1 MVGHV
6 NLKRGFALR
15 SRKKTLVAIFPTI
28 AIILTACATPL
39 DGERVVRDV
48 SFVASY
54 NDISGEL
61 SDGSKFTGVA
71 WFRENRLNGDFCL
84 QAADAVCSGKFSARV
99 SRRISGEFICSDG
112 ITGTYITERL
122 SSGSGLVPISGT
134 GELSDG
140 RTATVLFS
148 KKKNTRQTARC
159 FLPPA

>member
-1 MVGHV
+1 MVGYV
-6 NLKRGFALR
+6 NFKRGFVLK
-15 SRKKTLVAIFPTI
+15 SRKKTLVAILPTI
-28 AIILTACATPL
+28 AILLTACATPL
-39 DGERVVRDV
+39 EGKRVVRDV

-54 NDISGEL
+54 NDVSGEL

-71 WFRENRLNGDFCL
+71 WFRPNSYNGDFCL
-84 QAADAVCSGKFSARV
+84 QTADAVCSGKFSARA

-122 SSGSGLVPISGT
+122 SSGSGLVPINGT

-140 RTATVLFS
+140 RTATVSFS
-148 KKKNTRQTARC
+148 EIKNARQTARC